1 MALSPMMK
9 QYTEIKETVK
19 DSILFFRLG
28 DFYEMFFD
36 DAITVTKE
44 LGLTLTGRNCGLEEK
59 APMCGVPFHSAE
71 DYISKLVEKG
81 YKVAICEQVEDPNS
95 VKGIVR
101 REIVQIVT
109 PGTLISGNGLKDA
122 ENNFLA
128 SVYVGKERVSLSYCD
143 ISTGELEATEFKNHH
158 SETTLINEL
167 VRIAPKELIV
177 NKNAE
182 TFLNISNIRNNI
194 DVYINILDEEFY
206 GYDSMRELIK
216 SQFKVQT
223 LKGVSIEKDEK
234 SLVFALGAQISYLRE
249 NKKGDLSNISFL
261 KRYSIGETMVLDKA
275 TIRNLEITET
285 LMEKKSY
292 GSLLWVLD
300 KTHTA
305 MGGRKIKKWL
315 REPLNKID
323 EINKRLNGVEF
334 LVEQPLVRNHI
345 KEDLKAIY
353 DFERLTGKIAYGS
366 ANGKDVIALKNSLEI
381 LPDIKYDIEDSG
393 CKIIE
398 ELHENLDIL
407 QDVTKMIDD
416 AIVEEPPFS
425 RREGGIIKRGYSP
438 QLDEMKA
445 SIREAKEWISSLE
458 AVERKRTGIPNLKV
472 GYNRVFGYYID
483 VTKSHFDK
491 VPEEYI
497 RKQTL
502 ANSER
507 YITPKL
513 KETETIVLN
522 AESKINQK
530 EYEVFVEIRD
540 LIKEQIYR
548 ILKTSSAIATLDVL
562 TSFAHV
568 SEING
573 YVKPT
578 MTTGDEILLEKG
590 RHPVVEKIMNG
601 GVFVQNDLYMNR
613 NESSMLLIT
622 GPNMAGKST
631 YMRQNAIIVLM
642 AQSGCFVPCDKAV
655 IGVVDRIFTRIGA
668 SDNLGGGQ
676 STFYVE
682 MNELAYIIN
691 NKTQDSLIILDE
703 IGRGTSTYDGLSI
716 AWSVAEHLCKS
727 DCKTRTL
734 FATHYHELTQLEGEL
749 SGFKNLNVDVVDENG
764 KVIFLHKIVEGSASR
779 SYGIHVA
786 KIAGVPKDLLDRAEE
801 KLKELEK
808 NQRKHL
814 NMHEEQ
820 IRFNF

>member
-1 MALSPMMK
+1 
-9 QYTEIKETVK
+9 
-19 DSILFFRLG
+19 
-28 DFYEMFFD
+28 
-36 DAITVTKE
+36 
-44 LGLTLTGRNCGLEEK
+44 
-59 APMCGVPFHSAE
+59 
-71 DYISKLVEKG
+71 
-81 YKVAICEQVEDPNS
+81 
-95 VKGIVR
+95 
-101 REIVQIVT
+101 
-109 PGTLISGNGLKDA
+109 
-122 ENNFLA
+122 
-128 SVYVGKERVSLSYCD
+128 
-143 ISTGELEATEFKNHH
+143 
-158 SETTLINEL
+158 
-167 VRIAPKELIV
+167 
-177 NKNAE
+177 
-182 TFLNISNIRNNI
+182 
-194 DVYINILDEEFY
+194 
-206 GYDSMRELIK
+206 
-216 SQFKVQT
+216 
-223 LKGVSIEKDEK
+223 
-234 SLVFALGAQISYLRE
+234 
-249 NKKGDLSNISFL
+249 
-261 KRYSIGETMVLDKA
+261 
-275 TIRNLEITET
+275 
-285 LMEKKSY
+285 
-292 GSLLWVLD
+292 
-300 KTHTA
+300 

-425 RREGGIIKRGYSP
+425 LREGGIIKRGYSP

-590 RHPVVEKIMNG
+590 RHPVVEKIMND

>member
-334 LVEQPLVRNHI
+334 LVEQPLVRNHM
-345 KEDLKAIY
+345 
-353 DFERLTGKIAYGS
+353 
-366 ANGKDVIALKNSLEI
+366 I
-381 LPDIKYDIEDSG
+381 LRDSQV
-393 CKIIE
+393 K
-398 ELHENLDIL
+398 LHMAVQTE
-407 QDVTKMIDD
+407 KM
-416 AIVEEPPFS
+416 
-425 RREGGIIKRGYSP
+425 
-438 QLDEMKA
+438 
-445 SIREAKEWISSLE
+445 
-458 AVERKRTGIPNLKV
+458 
-472 GYNRVFGYYID
+472 
-483 VTKSHFDK
+483 
-491 VPEEYI
+491 
-497 RKQTL
+497 
-502 ANSER
+502 
-507 YITPKL
+507 
-513 KETETIVLN
+513 
-522 AESKINQK
+522 
-530 EYEVFVEIRD
+530 
-540 LIKEQIYR
+540 
-548 ILKTSSAIATLDVL
+548 
-562 TSFAHV
+562 
-568 SEING
+568 
-573 YVKPT
+573 
-578 MTTGDEILLEKG
+578 
-590 RHPVVEKIMNG
+590 
-601 GVFVQNDLYMNR
+601 
-613 NESSMLLIT
+613 
-622 GPNMAGKST
+622 
-631 YMRQNAIIVLM
+631 
-642 AQSGCFVPCDKAV
+642 
-655 IGVVDRIFTRIGA
+655 
-668 SDNLGGGQ
+668 
-676 STFYVE
+676 
-682 MNELAYIIN
+682 
-691 NKTQDSLIILDE
+691 
-703 IGRGTSTYDGLSI
+703 
-716 AWSVAEHLCKS
+716 
-727 DCKTRTL
+727 
-734 FATHYHELTQLEGEL
+734 
-749 SGFKNLNVDVVDENG
+749 
-764 KVIFLHKIVEGSASR
+764 
-779 SYGIHVA
+779 
-786 KIAGVPKDLLDRAEE
+786 
-801 KLKELEK
+801 
-808 NQRKHL
+808 
-814 NMHEEQ
+814 
-820 IRFNF
+820 